1 MNYSFVPMSALHF
14 SDIFSMPVGAA
25 LAPEST
31 VELVELDAAFARVL
45 ELVELDAAFDRVII
59 VGWGVRANAA
69 AIVSAAGLG

>member
-1 MNYSFVPMSALHF
+1 MNYSFVPMSALHL

-45 ELVELDAAFDRVII
+45 I
-59 VGWGVRANAA
+59 VGLGVRANAA
-69 AIVSAAGLG
+69 DNVSFAGLG